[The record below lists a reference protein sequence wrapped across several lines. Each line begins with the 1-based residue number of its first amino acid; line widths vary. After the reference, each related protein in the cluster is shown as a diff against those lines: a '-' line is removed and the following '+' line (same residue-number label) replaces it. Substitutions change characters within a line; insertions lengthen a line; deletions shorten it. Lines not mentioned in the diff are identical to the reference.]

1 MFYCRLRKQDA
12 NISELRYMLFFL
24 HLQEPNLEDVPM
36 LCGEVVEDDSY
47 TKLKETL
54 SNLPNYPESGNY
66 SVQSVQC
73 TQN

>member
-1 MFYCRLRKQDA
+1 M
-12 NISELRYMLFFL
+12 
-24 HLQEPNLEDVPM
+24 EDVPM

-66 SVQSVQC
+66 SVQSVQS
-73 TQN
+73 TQNQVNYSVQSTQLPGIR